1 MKHIFRTQNNKYLKH
16 PTIINRTQLQ
26 KSRYTYRTLLNQTK
40 TDYIK
45 NKINHSQ
52 HDYKKLFNITK
63 TLLGKKN
70 KISLPTTNLDKT
82 LCTRFGDFFS
92 EKVEKLCYNL
102 DLQRQLLPTDT
113 TILTTTCKHTFTEFE
128 RPTITDIYNLI
139 VTAKTTSPSDPIPL
153 KMTKILASTLA
164 PIYKQIID
172 TSLMTGEIP
181 NNLKY
186 AIINPYLKKPDL
198 DVEVLS
204 NYRPVSQLPLLSKIL
219 EKIVNKQIISYLN
232 TYDLLDRRQNAF
244 RKNHST
250 ETTLLSLFDDLYKS
264 LDSNLPIQLILLDLS
279 AAFDTIDF
287 DILIERLRS
296 IGIGKVPIKWFS
308 NFIRGRS
315 FSIKINETLSQPY
328 AIKYGV
334 PQGSTLSPILFS
346 IYLLPLN
353 KLLTNFP
360 HVNYNLYA
368 DDIELH
374 AQFIHSINLQ
384 SCLTSLQIWLT
395 KNNLLLNPTKTELIN
410 FITNSTINTTV
421 PLININ
427 NINIIPTENTKY
439 LGFHFTNKLD
449 FTKHISKMK
458 QTSSYHIY
466 NLKKLR
472 PYLTKHTAIILS
484 NSLIMSRFLYCNS
497 LLAGENKTVTKN
509 IDRLVNRTT
518 RIIFNLKN
526 TDYTTSITNL
536 RKSLNW
542 LPTIDNINIKLLTIL
557 YKTTK
562 TTQPHNLHT
571 LLHKQTTNRQL
582 RQTYRLDI
590 PTTRLRKYGNK
601 RFSWRGATL
610 WNKLPQSIRK
620 EDISITTFKYKL
632 KELFKRSPLKYHI
645 SNPI

>member
-1 MKHIFRTQNNKYLKH
+1 M
-16 PTIINRTQLQ
+16 
-26 KSRYTYRTLLNQTK
+26 
-40 TDYIK
+40 
-45 NKINHSQ
+45 
-52 HDYKKLFNITK
+52 
-63 TLLGKKN
+63 
-70 KISLPTTNLDKT
+70 
-82 LCTRFGDFFS
+82 
-92 EKVEKLCYNL
+92 
-102 DLQRQLLPTDT
+102 
-113 TILTTTCKHTFTEFE
+113 
-128 RPTITDIYNLI
+128 
-139 VTAKTTSPSDPIPL
+139 
-153 KMTKILASTLA
+153 
-164 PIYKQIID
+164 
-172 TSLMTGEIP
+172 
-181 NNLKY
+181 
-186 AIINPYLKKPDL
+186 
-198 DVEVLS
+198 
-204 NYRPVSQLPLLSKIL
+204 
-219 EKIVNKQIISYLN
+219 
-232 TYDLLDRRQNAF
+232 
-244 RKNHST
+244 
-250 ETTLLSLFDDLYKS
+250 
-264 LDSNLPIQLILLDLS
+264 
-279 AAFDTIDF
+279 
-287 DILIERLRS
+287 
-296 IGIGKVPIKWFS
+296 
-308 NFIRGRS
+308 
-315 FSIKINETLSQPY
+315 
-328 AIKYGV
+328 
-334 PQGSTLSPILFS
+334 
-346 IYLLPLN
+346 
-353 KLLTNFP
+353 
-360 HVNYNLYA
+360 NYNLYA
-368 DDIELH
+368 DEIELH

-458 QTSSYHIY
+458 QTSSFHIY

-526 TDYTTSITNL
+526 TDYTTSLTNL

-645 SNPI
+645 SNPL